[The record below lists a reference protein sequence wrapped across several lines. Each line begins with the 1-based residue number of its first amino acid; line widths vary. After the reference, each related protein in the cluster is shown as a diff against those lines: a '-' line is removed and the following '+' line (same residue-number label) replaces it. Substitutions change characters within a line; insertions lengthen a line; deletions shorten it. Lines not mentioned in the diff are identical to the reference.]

1 MGTKEGGN
9 VACQVV
15 GTTDVSAEHGNDV
28 RSQSVDADYGR
39 IFVLILDEGR
49 NGAHADAHSANE
61 HKRIEIL
68 PSLTNI
74 RTTDYL
80 ALIFLGKNLTEQQAR
95 YMLALLANVYDCY
108 LDLWSR

>member
-49 NGAHADAHSANE
+49 NGAHADTHSADEDKAVIFSPLPAYVSTLNPLCTKFTLE
-61 HKRIEIL
+61 SVGDIL
-68 PSLTNI
+68 SSLTNLYN
-74 RTTDYL
+74 RYFL
-80 ALIFLGKNLTEQQAR
+80 HFSIFIG
-95 YMLALLANVYDCY
+95 
-108 LDLWSR
+108 